1 MALKSWLKF
10 STIWFLAGIV
20 IIIAGAVVPTLNQQV
35 TALKQE
41 IINSLSVK
49 GLNPNPLETLQG
61 DSAYNI
67 LNFLLSY
74 GSFQAVFSL
83 NGFALFK
90 FWVIDLYIF
99 VPIFTLIAVG
109 TAIFVIVLLT
119 NITAAH
125 WKWNVRLLVGK
136 WMIRIGGFTLYLSLF
151 LGLFFIAIADGFS
164 FVLREKLYWYNLT
177 NGQGLATWINNVQ
190 YQPNVFSILGLIIN
204 QDGLGTLF
212 AQAPTIMQAGTVL
225 IIFVMPLAVANV
237 VIGLSI
243 RIAIEL
249 LLPSSAGHRGGF
261 VTHFMQW
268 LGYINISSR
277 RELRQRLG
285 SNIGMILLMI
295 GFIVI
300 MIFPAF
306 TSTTGYVRANWI
318 LLVVAIGLMIISF
331 IPLYFMLF
339 CLARLQEFSYNLLM
353 FVQMLTWLV
362 IGLLWQTLM
371 WTIFRQ
377 YFQYPAVVPVIT
389 TFFFVNI
396 LLVSF
401 YLLVRGYRK

>member
-10 STIWFLAGIV
+10 SSIWFLAGVV
-20 IIIAGAVVPTLNQQV
+20 IIMAGAVVPTLNQQV
-35 TALKQE
+35 DALKEE
-41 IINSLSVK
+41 IIKSLSVN
-49 GLNPNPLETLQG
+49 GLTPNPLTGLKG

-74 GSFQAVFSL
+74 GSFQAIFSL
-83 NGFALFK
+83 NGFGLFK

-99 VPIFTLIAVG
+99 LPVLGVFAVG
-109 TAIFVIVLLT
+109 TAIFVVVLLT
-119 NITAAH
+119 NATAAH
-125 WKWNVRLLVGK
+125 WKWNARLLVGK
-136 WMIRIGGFTLYLSLF
+136 ILTTAGGITLYLALF
-151 LGLFFIAIADGFS
+151 LGLFLVAIVDNSS
-164 FVLREKLYWYNLT
+164 FVSGEEKHWYNLPNGGLVTWT
-177 NGQGLATWINNVQ
+177 NQVQ
-190 YQPNVFSILGLIIN
+190 YQSNVFSVLGLIIN
-204 QDGLGTLF
+204 QSGLNNF
-212 AQAPTIMQAGTVL
+212 FVQAPGVL
-225 IIFVMPLAVANV
+225 QVGAAFIIFIAPIAVAMLTV
-237 VIGLSI
+237 GLAI

-249 LLPSSAGHRGGF
+249 LLPSSSGHRGGIGASF
-261 VTHFMQW
+261 GHW

-277 RELRQRLG
+277 RELRKRLG

-295 GFIVI
+295 GFLIV

-306 TSTTGYVRANWI
+306 TSTTRYVKANWI
-318 LLVVAIGLMIISF
+318 ILAIAIVLMVISF

-362 IGLLWQTLM
+362 IGLIWQILM
-371 WTIFRQ
+371 WTEFKQ
-377 YFQYPAVVPVIT
+377 YFQYPAVVPVIMI
-389 TFFFVNI
+389 FFFVNI

>member
-10 STIWFLAGIV
+10 STILFLAGIV

-49 GLNPNPLETLQG
+49 ELNPNPLEILQG

-99 VPIFTLIAVG
+99 VPIFTLITVG
-109 TAIFVIVLLT
+109 IAIFLIVLLT
-119 NITAAH
+119 NIKTTH

-136 WMIRIGGFTLYLSLF
+136 WMTKIGGFILYLSLF
-151 LGLFFIAIADGFS
+151 LGLFFIAIADSFS
-164 FVLREKLYWYNLT
+164 FVLREKLYWYNLI
-177 NGQGLATWINNVQ
+177 NGQGLATWINNVK

-212 AQAPTIMQAGTVL
+212 AQAPTIMQAGAVL

-300 MIFPAF
+300 MIFPSF

-339 CLARLQEFSYNLLM
+339 CLARLKEFSYNLLM

-377 YFQYPAVVPVIT
+377 YFQYPAVVIVIT

>member
-10 STIWFLAGIV
+10 SIIWFLAGIV

-35 TALKQE
+35 PALKQE

-49 GLNPNPLETLQG
+49 DFIPNPLKSLKG
-61 DSAYNI
+61 NSAYNI

-74 GSFQAVFSL
+74 GSFKAIFIL

-90 FWVIDLYIF
+90 FWVIDLYIL
-99 VPIFTLIAVG
+99 VPIFTLFAVG
-109 TAIFVIVLLT
+109 TAIFVAVLLT
-119 NITAAH
+119 NATTAH
-125 WKWNVRLLVGK
+125 WKWNIRLLVGK
-136 WMIRIGGFTLYLSLF
+136 WITTIGSFILYISLF
-151 LGLFFIAIADGFS
+151 LGLFLIAIADGFS
-164 FVLREKLYWYNLT
+164 FVQEQESRWYNLPE
-177 NGQGLATWINNVQ
+177 GQGLVTWMNNVQ
-190 YQPNVFSILGLIIN
+190 FQPNVFSILGLMIN
-204 QDGLGTLF
+204 QEGLGQFF
-212 AQAPTIMQAGTVL
+212 AQAPGVIHAGTELV
-225 IIFVMPLAVANV
+225 IFVMPLAVASV

-249 LLPSSAGHRGGF
+249 LLPSSSGHRGGF
-261 VTHFMQW
+261 DANFIQW

-277 RELRQRLG
+277 RELRQRLE
-285 SNIGMILLMI
+285 SNIGMIVLMI
-295 GFIVI
+295 GFVVI

-306 TSTTGYVRANWI
+306 TSTTRYVAANWI
-318 LLVVAIGLMIISF
+318 ILIVAIVLMVVSF

-339 CLARLQEFSYNLLM
+339 CLAHMQEFSYNLLI

-362 IGLLWQTLM
+362 VGLLWQILM
-371 WTIFRQ
+371 WTVFKQ
-377 YFQYPAVVPVIT
+377 HFQYPAVVSVIT

-396 LLVSF
+396 LLGSF